1 MMPTK
6 LHAFSVCIFIFLLSA
21 CAGNEIKD
29 YTSLKQKALE
39 IPPDFEL
46 TPPSKE
52 EQEVEAMQDAEE
64 DANDIEDILIQNS
77 NSQSRNETQSNSVDE
92 FINENFNSN
101 IEEVENPVEIE

>member
-6 LHAFSVCIFIFLLSA
+6 LHTFSVCIVIFLLSA

-46 TPPSKE
+46 TPPIKE
-52 EQEVEAMQDAEE
+52 EQEVEAMKDAKENT
-64 DANDIEDILIQNS
+64 NDIEDILIQNS
-77 NSQSRNETQSNSVDE
+77 NSQSSNETQSTSVDE

-101 IEEVENPVEIE
+101 KEEVEKSTESQ